1 MSETYETIG
10 VAVRQ
15 HDAIRLSIKTGEQH
29 SYFIAA
35 EAVARLFDRATVA
48 LYRLRLVGDYVTPE
62 PVPDASVSISSTGKT
77 VIVEV
82 GTDQM
87 LIPTRQLQVH
97 YERAMGE
104 TSKIIRRIERAPAPS
119 AVSSAPMRMAVV

>member
-1 MSETYETIG
+1 MENYETIG

-15 HDAIRLSIKTGEQH
+15 HDAIRLSIKTGEQT

-35 EAVARLFDRATVA
+35 DTVARLFNHATVA

-62 PVPDASVSISSTGKT
+62 PVPDASASISSTGKT
-77 VIVEV
+77 VIVEI
-82 GTDQM
+82 GDDQM
-87 LIPTRQLQVH
+87 LIPTRQLRVH

-104 TSKIIRRIERAPAPS
+104 TSKIIRRIEGAESPS
-119 AVSSAPMRMAVV
+119 AVSSAPARMAVV